1 MNLVRIL
8 LITMICVMAAT
19 WAEAGVSVT
28 PERHIVRLSP
38 GESQTIEYQVYNSG
52 PQDLDIE
59 IDPNDWT
66 GIQVEK
72 RIDIN
77 SWLSLKEDRFGIKA
91 GETKPL
97 NVKITA
103 PDGVEGEMLAMLFLC
118 YKEDK
123 NSPLNV
129 RNGTPLY
136 LVIKGTERYNAR
148 IETIKVG
155 YAKELQRNDLAIMVK
170 VENEGNV
177 HIVPD
182 IAVFVKD
189 GKGDEVKSFL
199 LKRPKIILRGKYHTY
214 RLSWRNPKLA
224 EGNYTVTA
232 GLSYEDRIEGVEG
245 TADFEIKDGKPN
257 MLRR

>member
-1 MNLVRIL
+1 MNLMRIL
-8 LITMICVMAAT
+8 LITMIGVMMAAAA
-19 WAEAGVSVT
+19 AEAGVSVT

-38 GESQTIEYQVYNSG
+38 GESQTVEYQVYNSG
-52 PQDLDIE
+52 PQDLDIKM
-59 IDPNDWT
+59 DPKDWT
-66 GIQVEK
+66 GIG
-72 RIDIN
+72 IDIN

-170 VENEGNV
+170 VKNEGNV

-182 IAVFVKD
+182 IAVSVKD
-189 GKGDEVKSFL
+189 SEGDEVKSFL

-214 RLSWRNPKLA
+214 RLNWRNPKLA

-245 TADFEIKDGKPN
+245 TADFEIKDGKLN